1 VEQNP
6 KNDDERPRKVVRRY
20 SANRLL
26 REAVAVP
33 AGATVS
39 TEKQNGRIK
48 VRVESPEGSR
58 APPVQLRPTFAVNA
72 DDATI

>member
-1 VEQNP
+1 MEQTP
-6 KNDDERPRKVVRRY
+6 KTDEEQPRKKVRRY

-26 REAVAVP
+26 REVVEVP

-48 VRVESPEGSR
+48 VRVESPGDS
-58 APPVQLRPTFAVNA
+58 
-72 DDATI
+72 